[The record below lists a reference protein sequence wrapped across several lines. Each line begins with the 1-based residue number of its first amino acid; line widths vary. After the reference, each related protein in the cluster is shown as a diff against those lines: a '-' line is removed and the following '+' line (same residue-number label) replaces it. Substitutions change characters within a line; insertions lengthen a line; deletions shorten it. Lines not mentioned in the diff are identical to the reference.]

1 LSLLDEGFDPSSLVY
16 WRRRIA
22 DSQRPHRINDAVR
35 QVIEATGVL
44 RGRRRRAVDSTVLD
58 DAVATQDTVTQL
70 IGAVRRVAR
79 QVPGAAEVIAAEC
92 RGHDYTQPGKPRIDW
107 TDPQAK
113 QELVSALVTDA
124 NAVVAALTGA
134 GSDQVELDETAAA
147 AVALLALV
155 AGQDVEP
162 AEGSDG
168 RDGRWRIARRV
179 APDRVISTVD
189 EQARHTRKSQHN
201 RKDGYRAHLVNEPG
215 TGLITDEALTM
226 AAGPENSDAAIA
238 ARFVANT
245 VPNPNPNNQDR
256 DEQDRDEQAPSG
268 DGPIAADLAAPGSD
282 TGTDDA
288 GTDDT
293 DCVLTAVTDDHE
305 GAVAAGAVAGGN
317 GQGEGLTWY
326 GDSAYGTGDLR
337 AAIKQAGHD
346 AVIKPKPVQPAV
358 PGGFT
363 LDEFSVDE
371 DSGTVTCPAGQTRQL
386 SPNRTV
392 TFGVLCRDCPLRTRC
407 TTSKT
412 GRSLDLHEHDALLR
426 AARADWAADPALG
439 EDYRHHR
446 PNVERTVA
454 QVATQGGRRIKLR
467 HRGTVKNNA
476 WLKRRTAALNL
487 RNLIGRGLARLDGTW
502 VLAT

>member
-1 LSLLDEGFDPSSLVY
+1 M
-16 WRRRIA
+16 
-22 DSQRPHRINDAVR
+22 
-35 QVIEATGVL
+35 
-44 RGRRRRAVDSTVLD
+44 
-58 DAVATQDTVTQL
+58 
-70 IGAVRRVAR
+70 
-79 QVPGAAEVIAAEC
+79 
-92 RGHDYTQPGKPRIDW
+92 
-107 TDPQAK
+107 
-113 QELVSALVTDA
+113 
-124 NAVVAALTGA
+124 
-134 GSDQVELDETAAA
+134 
-147 AVALLALV
+147 
-155 AGQDVEP
+155 
-162 AEGSDG
+162 
-168 RDGRWRIARRV
+168 
-179 APDRVISTVD
+179 ISTVD

-215 TGLITDEALTM
+215 TGLITDEVLTM

-305 GAVAAGAVAGGN
+305 GAVAAGAVAGSN

-412 GRSLDLHEHDALLR
+412 GRDDLQRTRALC
-426 AARADWAADPALG
+426 ARARPPGPRPGLAS
-439 EDYRHHR
+439 DYT
-446 PNVERTVA
+446 PPSAQLRT
-454 QVATQGGRRIKLR
+454 TSPRTHGGRGQAA
-467 HRGTVKNNA
+467 HRGTVTTRLA
-476 WLKRRTAALNL
+476 HRVPP
-487 RNLIGRGLARLDGTW
+487 RNLATSSAAVGAPLRTWFWPPERLAPRSPKGGPEPPSGPEPRSHQP
-502 VLAT
+502 AR